1 MSFNFVTTPS
11 NNHASPTGALP
22 FLSTFKLPLDPL
34 QPSTLVPSTKL
45 ERWVQSHDFARQ
57 EPEGMRYEAYMAL
70 LDHRIR
76 HAWVCPYVRSSH
88 RPGGGADDNA
98 SCIPFT

>member
-1 MSFNFVTTPS
+1 MQAYLRFSDVDFATIAS

-34 QPSTLVPSTKL
+34 EPPTVISSTKL
-45 ERWVQSHDFARQ
+45 ERWLQSQGVARE
-57 EPEGMRYEAYMAL
+57 EPESMRYEAYMAL

-76 HAWVCPYVRSSH
+76 DAWVR
-88 RPGGGADDNA
+88 RD
-98 SCIPFT
+98 